1 MARGLLHHDS
11 LLSYQLVDGLVQTN
25 ATKAREQNRRTSE
38 KREGASDQRVQWH
51 IENLPCI
58 LDCRWRFDR
67 DRGRHEG
74 PR

>member
-1 MARGLLHHDS
+1 MARGLLHHVGMPTNKS
-11 LLSYQLVDGLVQTN
+11 FDGALPSI
-25 ATKAREQNRRTSE
+25 ATKAREQNLRRSE